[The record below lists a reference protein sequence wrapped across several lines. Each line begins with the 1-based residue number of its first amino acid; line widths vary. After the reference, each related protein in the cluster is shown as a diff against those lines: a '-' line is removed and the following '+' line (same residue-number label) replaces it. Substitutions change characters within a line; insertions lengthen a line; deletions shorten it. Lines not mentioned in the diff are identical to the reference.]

1 VRVIELARNFKQTAA
16 MQAGIDAARGDVI
29 VTMDGDLQ
37 DDPDELPRFLDALAD
52 GNDLVNALAD
62 MIAALVEENDELS
75 TVAVD
80 LKADLDDAINARDE
94 WKGLAEQLNGVVK
107 EWNR

>member
-1 VRVIELARNFKQTAA
+1 MRDYTDFMNMTANDLAQY
-16 MQAGIDAARGDVI
+16 AR
-29 VTMDGDLQ
+29 
-37 DDPDELPRFLDALAD
+37 EHAD

-94 WKGLAEQLNGVVK
+94 WKGLEEQLNGVVK